1 MSSRRT
7 ALLRILVPLVLL
19 LCLLIGLYVV
29 AGAQGLG
36 PRYTRWYPAVFI
48 ATLTA
53 LALLTVAIALRLW
66 RLRRQLKRGEP
77 GARLTRRLLML
88 LVLLALPPL
97 LLVYGFGV
105 RFIGVMVDSWLP
117 ANSADALGD
126 ALALSQRYLDEH
138 IDASRRVT
146 TQAAGALEGVDEA
159 SLDLAL
165 EDALDASDARQLAVF
180 EADGRLRAV
189 AAADPSLLMPSPPS
203 DEARLAIRNR
213 SAFAATERDGEGLRI
228 RTLTRLGNNRSL
240 QAVFELPPAAAAQAL
255 RVEAATHAAAR
266 ARYLR
271 ESLKL
276 AFTLILTLV
285 LVISLFATVLVSFGL
300 ARRLVAPIA
309 RLASATRN
317 IAEGRFDSSLP
328 EGDDDELGFL
338 VQSFNRMTRE
348 LELSRAR
355 ERSSA
360 EETERQR
367 AFLATVLTHLSS
379 GVLVVDSA
387 LQVRSMNAAA
397 REMLG
402 LESSQ
407 AATWSLAQVRQ
418 QAPHAARLVS
428 VLLQRVREGAREWRE
443 EVTLDDEDG
452 PLRVLLLR
460 GARLPDDGAV
470 AVFDDTTMID
480 HARRDAAW
488 SEVAR
493 RLAHEIK
500 NPLTPIQLAAERL
513 RRRVLPKLET
523 DDAQVLDRATHTIV
537 AQVDALKNMV
547 NDFGDYARPTSLAL
561 TRLDLNVLAGE
572 VLDLYEQDTR
582 LKLVRDFAVGLPP
595 VLADAG
601 RIRQVLHN
609 LIKNAIEA
617 GIERSRS
624 QIALQT
630 SVVQDDG
637 RAWVELAV
645 ADDGPGLPEGFD
657 THWFE
662 PYRSTKPRGTGL
674 GLAIVARIAR
684 EHGAQFH
691 AQRRNEGGARF
702 VLRLPC
708 A

>member
-105 RFIGVMVDSWLP
+105 RFIGVTVDSWLP

-255 RVEAATHAAAR
+255 RVEAA
-266 ARYLR
+266 
-271 ESLKL
+271 
-276 AFTLILTLV
+276 
-285 LVISLFATVLVSFGL
+285 
-300 ARRLVAPIA
+300 
-309 RLASATRN
+309 
-317 IAEGRFDSSLP
+317 GR
-328 EGDDDELGFL
+328 
-338 VQSFNRMTRE
+338 
-348 LELSRAR
+348 
-355 ERSSA
+355 
-360 EETERQR
+360 
-367 AFLATVLTHLSS
+367 
-379 GVLVVDSA
+379 
-387 LQVRSMNAAA
+387 
-397 REMLG
+397 
-402 LESSQ
+402 
-407 AATWSLAQVRQ
+407 
-418 QAPHAARLVS
+418 
-428 VLLQRVREGAREWRE
+428 
-443 EVTLDDEDG
+443 DED
-452 PLRVLLLR
+452 R
-460 GARLPDDGAV
+460 
-470 AVFDDTTMID
+470 
-480 HARRDAAW
+480 
-488 SEVAR
+488 
-493 RLAHEIK
+493 
-500 NPLTPIQLAAERL
+500 
-513 RRRVLPKLET
+513 
-523 DDAQVLDRATHTIV
+523 DRA
-537 AQVDALKNMV
+537 
-547 NDFGDYARPTSLAL
+547 S
-561 TRLDLNVLAGE
+561 
-572 VLDLYEQDTR
+572 
-582 LKLVRDFAVGLPP
+582 
-595 VLADAG
+595 
-601 RIRQVLHN
+601 
-609 LIKNAIEA
+609 
-617 GIERSRS
+617 
-624 QIALQT
+624 
-630 SVVQDDG
+630 
-637 RAWVELAV
+637 
-645 ADDGPGLPEGFD
+645 
-657 THWFE
+657 
-662 PYRSTKPRGTGL
+662 
-674 GLAIVARIAR
+674 
-684 EHGAQFH
+684 
-691 AQRRNEGGARF
+691 
-702 VLRLPC
+702 
-708 A
+708 